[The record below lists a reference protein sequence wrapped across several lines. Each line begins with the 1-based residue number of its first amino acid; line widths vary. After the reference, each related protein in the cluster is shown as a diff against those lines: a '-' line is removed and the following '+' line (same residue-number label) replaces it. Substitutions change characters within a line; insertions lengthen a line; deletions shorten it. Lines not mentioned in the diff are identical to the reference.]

1 MNKLIILLTLLIF
14 ISNCSLKKVEK
25 HHGVYNLEKKSDKLE
40 LFQTNT
46 NDVIINLGLPST
58 KSLFDNDVWIYM
70 ERKFTTTKLSSFG
83 KVNLLVNNVLVLEF
97 DNKGMLVK
105 KELLDIDKMNN
116 LIISDSKTSVN
127 NKKESFV
134 NNFLTSLIKKI
145 DDPLGKKR
153 AK

>member
-1 MNKLIILLTLLIF
+1 MNKFFILLTLLIF
-14 ISNCSLKKVEK
+14 ISNCSLKKAEK

-46 NDVIINLGLPST
+46 NDVIINLGIPST

-70 ERKFTTTKLSSFG
+70 ERKFTTTKLSTFG

-134 NNFLTSLIKKI
+134 NNFLTSLVKKI
-145 DDPLGKKR
+145 DDPLGKKK

>member
-97 DNKGMLVK
+97 DNKGILVK

-116 LIISDSKTSVN
+116 LKISDNKTGVIN
-127 NKKESFV
+127 RKDSFV
-134 NNFLTSLIKKI
+134 SNFLISLRKKI
-145 DDPLGKKR
+145 NDPLGVKK

>member
-1 MNKLIILLTLLIF
+1 MNKLFILLTLLIF

-58 KSLFDNDVWIYM
+58 KSLFDNDVWIYI
-70 ERKFTTTKLSSFG
+70 ERKFTTTKLSSLG
-83 KVNLLVNNVLVLEF
+83 KENLLVNNVLVLEF

-116 LIISDSKTSVN
+116 LKISDNKTAVN
-127 NKKESFV
+127 NKKDSFV
-134 NNFLTSLIKKI
+134 NNFLTSLIRKI
-145 DDPLGKKR
+145 DDPLGKKK

>member
-1 MNKLIILLTLLIF
+1 MNKFFILLTLLIF

-58 KSLFDNDVWIYM
+58 KSLFDNDVWIYI
-70 ERKFTTTKLSSFG
+70 ERKFTTTKLSSLG
-83 KVNLLVNNVLVLEF
+83 KENLLVNNVLVLEF

-116 LIISDSKTSVN
+116 LIISDDKTSVIN
-127 NKKESFV
+127 RKDTFV
-134 NNFLTSLIKKI
+134 SNFLTSLIKKI
-145 DDPLGKKR
+145 DDPLGKKK

>member
-1 MNKLIILLTLLIF
+1 MNKFFILLTLLIF

-58 KSLFDNDVWIYM
+58 KSLFDNDVWIYI
-70 ERKFTTTKLSSFG
+70 ERKFTTTKLSSLG
-83 KVNLLVNNVLVLEF
+83 KENLLVNNVLVLEF

-116 LIISDSKTSVN
+116 LKISDNKTGVIN
-127 NKKESFV
+127 RKDSFV
-134 NNFLTSLIKKI
+134 SNFLISLRKKI
-145 DDPLGKKR
+145 NDPLGVKK

>member
-1 MNKLIILLTLLIF
+1 MNKFLILLTLLIF

-70 ERKFTTTKLSSFG
+70 ERKFTTTKLSSLG
-83 KVNLLVNNVLVLEF
+83 KEKLLVNNVLVLEF

-134 NNFLTSLIKKI
+134 NNFLTSLVKKI
-145 DDPLGKKR
+145 DDPLGKKK